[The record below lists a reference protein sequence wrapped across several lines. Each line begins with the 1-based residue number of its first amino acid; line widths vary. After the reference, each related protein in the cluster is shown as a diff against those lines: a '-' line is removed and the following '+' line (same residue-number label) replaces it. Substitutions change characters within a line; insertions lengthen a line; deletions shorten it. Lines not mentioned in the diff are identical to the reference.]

1 MKTIVPTSKCLY
13 NQFVVSNLHAF
24 KANITYYEISIWSKS
39 MYNIFNEIGLHEMK
53 LYNPWNVQA
62 SIRVSYN

>member
-53 LYNPWNVQA
+53 LYNP
-62 SIRVSYN
+62 